1 MASTGRERADVAN
14 HDTAVAAVVKG
25 ARRAAPIA
33 VVALLAWGALPA
45 CAAPA
50 PAADVTSV
58 VRVDGPDTEAEGDGD
73 GADLAP
79 ALVARPEGQLEW
91 ISSEE
96 EGAVQ
101 SKAERRPMLVS
112 FATEWCAACKRLVKE
127 TFADPRVKRQAG
139 RFVAVRIDAT
149 NDEDPEVS
157 AALLKYAV
165 IGLPTIVLLDS
176 AGHEQRRFT
185 EFVRPD
191 ALLAEIER
199 VH

>member
-1 MASTGRERADVAN
+1 MKTTGRQRANVAN
-14 HDTAVAAVVKG
+14 HDTAVAAVVTS
-25 ARRAAPIA
+25 ARRGAPI
-33 VVALLAWGALPA
+33 VVAALLAWATLPA

-50 PAADVTSV
+50 PAADATSV
-58 VRVDGPDTEAEGDGD
+58 VRIDGPDVEAEGDGE

-79 ALVARPEGQLEW
+79 AVVARPEGQLEW

-112 FATEWCAACKRLVKE
+112 FATEWCGACKRLVKE
-127 TFADPRVKRQAG
+127 TFADPRVKSEAG

-149 NDEDPEVS
+149 NDEDPQVG

-176 AGHEQRRFT
+176 EGHEQRRFT